1 MEAGHMGK
9 CTICGQPA
17 GFLTSLHSS
26 CVDKQKK
33 SQNDI
38 QALFLETLNDSSQI
52 GFLRG
57 RTEQIATEGKLTAK
71 IALQTVIDSIGQV
84 IDAALADQMLTITKE
99 NTIVQIRKTFEDFF
113 DPIQTKAGNERLIK
127 AAIIRDL
134 QSGQPISCVAFN
146 GHLPILLEKTENIVW
161 AFLSTNYYEMKLR
174 TQYIGRSRGAS
185 VRIMKGVYFRVGE
198 HKGERIQTSQTQ
210 LADTGLFVITDKNVH
225 FKGALKSFR
234 IPIKKLISV
243 DLNSDGITIFK
254 DSADPKPQ
262 FFAVDDP
269 QFAANALSLL
279 C

>member
-1 MEAGHMGK
+1 MGK